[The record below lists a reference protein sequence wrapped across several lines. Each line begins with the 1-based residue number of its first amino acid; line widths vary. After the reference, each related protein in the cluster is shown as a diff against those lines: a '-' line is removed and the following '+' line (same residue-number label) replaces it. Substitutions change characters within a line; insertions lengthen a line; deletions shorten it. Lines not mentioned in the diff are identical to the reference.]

1 MSLHIIL
8 RHKIYI
14 SGEQKEQQ
22 GKIMPTTIELVNE
35 VSEFTDI
42 SELMNDEQLTDA
54 LGVIVKLMMNPD
66 VPPQKAVGLIVQLE
80 AYAAKFKMLASYYT
94 NVKKDDRAKKNLYY
108 SANEAV
114 QRLVD
119 SLKYSAKLGSYY
131 G

>member
-1 MSLHIIL
+1 M
-8 RHKIYI
+8 
-14 SGEQKEQQ
+14 
-22 GKIMPTTIELVNE
+22 TTTLELVNE
-35 VSEFTDI
+35 VAEFTDI
-42 SELMNDEQLTDA
+42 SEIMNDEQLTDA
-54 LGVIVKLMMNPD
+54 LGIIVKLMMSPD

>member
-1 MSLHIIL
+1 MT
-8 RHKIYI
+8 
-14 SGEQKEQQ
+14 
-22 GKIMPTTIELVNE
+22 TTIDLVNE

-42 SELMNDEQLTDA
+42 SEIMDDKELTDA

-94 NVKKDDRAKKNLYY
+94 NVKKDDRARKNLYY

>member
-1 MSLHIIL
+1 MT
-8 RHKIYI
+8 
-14 SGEQKEQQ
+14 
-22 GKIMPTTIELVNE
+22 TTIELVNE
-35 VSEFTDI
+35 VAEFTDI

-66 VPPQKAVGLIVQLE
+66 VPAQKAVGLIVQLE

-94 NVKKDDRAKKNLYY
+94 NVKKDERAKKNLYY

>member
-1 MSLHIIL
+1 M
-8 RHKIYI
+8 K
-14 SGEQKEQQ
+14 
-22 GKIMPTTIELVNE
+22 TTLELVNE
-35 VSEFTDI
+35 VAEFSDI
-42 SELMNDEQLTDA
+42 SEIMNDDQLNDA
-54 LGVIVKLMMNPD
+54 LGIIVKLMMNPD
-66 VPPQKAVGLIVQLE
+66 IPAQKAVNLIVQLE

-94 NVKKDDRAKKNLYY
+94 NVKKDDRVKKNLYY

>member
-1 MSLHIIL
+1 M
-8 RHKIYI
+8 
-14 SGEQKEQQ
+14 
-22 GKIMPTTIELVNE
+22 TTTLELINE
-35 VSEFTDI
+35 VAEFTEI
-42 SELMNDEQLTDA
+42 SEIMDDKELTDA
-54 LGVIVKLMMNPD
+54 LGIIVKLMMSPD
-66 VPPQKAVGLIVQLE
+66 VPAQKAVGLIVQLE

-94 NVKKDDRAKKNLYY
+94 NVKKDERAKKNLYY

>member
-1 MSLHIIL
+1 MT
-8 RHKIYI
+8 
-14 SGEQKEQQ
+14 
-22 GKIMPTTIELVNE
+22 TTIDLVNE
-35 VSEFTDI
+35 VAEFTDI
-42 SELMNDEQLTDA
+42 SEIMNDEQRTDA

>member
-1 MSLHIIL
+1 M
-8 RHKIYI
+8 
-14 SGEQKEQQ
+14 
-22 GKIMPTTIELVNE
+22 TTTLELVNE
-35 VSEFTDI
+35 VAEFSDI
-42 SELMNDEQLTDA
+42 SELMDDKELTEA
-54 LGVIVKLMMNPD
+54 LAIIVKLMMSPD
-66 VPPQKAVGLIVQLE
+66 VPAQKAISLIVKLE

-94 NVKKDDRAKKNLYY
+94 NVKKDDRARKNLYY

>member
-1 MSLHIIL
+1 M
-8 RHKIYI
+8 
-14 SGEQKEQQ
+14 
-22 GKIMPTTIELVNE
+22 TTTLELVNE
-35 VSEFTDI
+35 VAEFADI
-42 SELMNDEQLTDA
+42 SELMDDDQLTDA
-54 LGVIVKLMMNPD
+54 LGIIVKLMMNPD
-66 VPPQKAVGLIVQLE
+66 IPAQKAVNLIVQLE

>member
-1 MSLHIIL
+1 M
-8 RHKIYI
+8 
-14 SGEQKEQQ
+14 
-22 GKIMPTTIELVNE
+22 TTTLELVNE
-35 VSEFTDI
+35 VAEFTDI
-42 SELMNDEQLTDA
+42 SEIMDDDQLTDA
-54 LGVIVKLMMNPD
+54 LGIIVKLMMNPD
-66 VPPQKAVGLIVQLE
+66 VPAQRAVNLIVQLE

>member
-1 MSLHIIL
+1 MT
-8 RHKIYI
+8 
-14 SGEQKEQQ
+14 
-22 GKIMPTTIELVNE
+22 TTIELVNE
-35 VSEFTDI
+35 VAAFSDI
-42 SELMNDEQLTDA
+42 SEIMNDDQLTDA
-54 LGVIVKLMMNPD
+54 LGVIVKLMMSPD

>member
-1 MSLHIIL
+1 MT
-8 RHKIYI
+8 
-14 SGEQKEQQ
+14 
-22 GKIMPTTIELVNE
+22 TTIDLVNE
-35 VSEFTDI
+35 VAEFTEI

-54 LGVIVKLMMNPD
+54 LGIIVKLMMSPD
-66 VPPQKAVGLIVQLE
+66 IPAQKAVGLIVQLE